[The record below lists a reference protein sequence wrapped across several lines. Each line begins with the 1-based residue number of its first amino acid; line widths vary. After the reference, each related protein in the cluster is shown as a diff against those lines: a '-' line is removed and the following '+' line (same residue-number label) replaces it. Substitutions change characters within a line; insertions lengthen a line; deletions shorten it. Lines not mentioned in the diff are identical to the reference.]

1 MIPVNFIR
9 KAATG
14 HPGGIQKGRPYYW
27 WMYHGEK
34 LCSKTHPKNSRLTY
48 SVKQRRLFLAQE
60 TLEAA
65 LQTVKGFEL
74 EATSLLQGV
83 VDGVVREIEEV
94 VERYR
99 QNEEHYLCKMVEEY
113 EPPPDTSTDE
123 EEDVGWQTKEKY
135 ERDLVCNARLSNLCR
150 DKADAAKKVARQL
163 TAVDFNSL
171 PPVPHRKKPETWD
184 DHVTFKKARKAY
196 LKKARHMVELL
207 QNVKWEL
214 DLRPRSEQEPENE
227 VITDRVRYIT
237 RAKYD
242 YPNGVKA
249 GEPYCWW
256 TSYGKKQYSKFPPP
270 LQSPHHEILEMNSL
284 QRTLNKIQSNEV
296 SPRDLIYHFGSFA
309 RLVKKCRKSKE
320 EVEAVFPDDPVVE
333 VWQKKTLAA
342 RAILKAL
349 QSTGVTRLPLVPQRK
364 RYTNQGWYTEEQED
378 TWNGHT
384 TYKKATAAYKKE
396 AAHVMAELAHIDF
409 RGWFAAFS
417 PSVSFL

>member
-135 ERDLVCNARLSNLCR
+135 L
-150 DKADAAKKVARQL
+150 
-163 TAVDFNSL
+163 
-171 PPVPHRKKPETWD
+171 
-184 DHVTFKKARKAY
+184 
-196 LKKARHMVELL
+196 
-207 QNVKWEL
+207 
-214 DLRPRSEQEPENE
+214 
-227 VITDRVRYIT
+227 
-237 RAKYD
+237 
-242 YPNGVKA
+242 
-249 GEPYCWW
+249 
-256 TSYGKKQYSKFPPP
+256 
-270 LQSPHHEILEMNSL
+270 
-284 QRTLNKIQSNEV
+284 
-296 SPRDLIYHFGSFA
+296 
-309 RLVKKCRKSKE
+309 
-320 EVEAVFPDDPVVE
+320 
-333 VWQKKTLAA
+333 
-342 RAILKAL
+342 
-349 QSTGVTRLPLVPQRK
+349 
-364 RYTNQGWYTEEQED
+364 
-378 TWNGHT
+378 
-384 TYKKATAAYKKE
+384 
-396 AAHVMAELAHIDF
+396 
-409 RGWFAAFS
+409 
-417 PSVSFL
+417 